1 MGNTRIPRGSWT
13 TDAGNNSCF
22 ARLSSFLFRR
32 SNVEHDK
39 DPCIYISLLRLR
51 AFCFRFPHPPPHCS
65 RFLSRI
71 LPRADRY
78 KLQNA
83 VGHCSTH
90 RLVGRKR
97 SSRRRRFFLAPVV
110 VVVVVCARSF
120 LETRDLR
127 GLASA

>member
-1 MGNTRIPRGSWT
+1 MGNTRIPRGFWT

-39 DPCIYISLLRLR
+39 DPCICISSSPPSILLS
-51 AFCFRFPHPPPHCS
+51 FPPHCS
-65 RFLSRI
+65 RFLSWI

-110 VVVVVCARSF
+110 VVVVCARSF